1 MRIEGAA
8 GGLIDEIA
16 ALLTP
21 YGKERELL
29 LYSMRCLSK
38 ATQIAVAVYMHVS
51 LVENM
56 HHRNEINDVDY
67 NLMVCDKLIDYVR
80 EKAALWP
87 RPTVMQMLAS
97 ETMQASVEERRRAV
111 EHRKREIAR
120 SSFIVVHNFGSK
132 VTSCSVG
139 CNAP

>member
-51 LVENM
+51 LVEHM

-87 RPTVMQMLAS
+87 RPTVMQALAS
-97 ETMQASVEERRRAV
+97 ETMQASAEERRRAV

-120 SSFIVVHNFGSK
+120 SSFIR
-132 VTSCSVG
+132 
-139 CNAP
+139 CNIL